1 MTDSPASTG
10 ATGVGHRNAAS
21 ATLTAILD
29 RFSRAGRIPPLA
41 DDERLDGRRCL
52 ITGASSGLG
61 KAIAIELARRGASLV
76 LACRSGIPEVGE
88 EITRLTG
95 HDRIEMLPV
104 DLADLDS
111 VHALADTLARKGD
124 PLDVVILNAG
134 LMAKSA
140 RRSAQGYEIM
150 FAVHFLAN
158 RLLLERLLGDR
169 VIVPKQ
175 PGDTSPAP
183 RIIFVT
189 SESHRSAA
197 PIDFAHF
204 GEFVEYG
211 IRDGMKQYASSKLH
225 MCTLATELARRVAP
239 GGKVGVSVHALCPG
253 PVDSN
258 IAREA
263 PGWLSPVLSFV
274 FGLFFQSPTRAAEP
288 AVFLAC
294 SRSIEGRP
302 NVYLHMMREKVPS
315 PEATDPGNGE
325 RLFVESERLLARH
338 PHVSG

>member
-1 MTDSPASTG
+1 MDDSSSTG
-10 ATGVGHRNAAS
+10 PSGVGHRNAAS

-29 RFSRAGRIPPLA
+29 RFSRAGRIAPLG

-61 KAIAIELARRGASLV
+61 KAIAIELARRGAELV
-76 LACRSGIPEVGE
+76 LACRSGIPEVGQ

-95 HDRIEMLPV
+95 NDRIEMLQV
-104 DLADLDS
+104 DLADLES
-111 VHALADTLARKGD
+111 VHALADTLAKSGRRF
-124 PLDVVILNAG
+124 DVVILNAG
-134 LMAKSA
+134 LMARSA

-158 RLLLERLLGDR
+158 RLLLERLLADR
-169 VIVPKQ
+169 VIAARG
-175 PGDTSPAP
+175 PGDPGPAP

-189 SESHRSAA
+189 SESHRSSA
-197 PIDFAHF
+197 PIDFDRF

-225 MCTLATELARRVAP
+225 MCTLVTELSRRLAP

-263 PGWLSPVLSFV
+263 PGWLAPVISFV
-274 FGLFFQSPTRAAEP
+274 FGLFFQAPGRAAEP

-294 SRSIEGRP
+294 SREIEGRP
-302 NVYLHMMREKVPS
+302 NMYLHMMREKSVS
-315 PEATDPGNGE
+315 PEARDPEKGR
-325 RLFVESERLLARH
+325 RLMAESDRLLGRH
-338 PHVSG
+338 LRTSG

>member
-1 MTDSPASTG
+1 MAEPPANGPS
-10 ATGVGHRNAAS
+10 GVGHRNAAS

-41 DDERLDGRRCL
+41 DDERLDGRHCL

-76 LACRSGIPEVGE
+76 LACRSGIPDVGL

-95 HDRIEMLPV
+95 NERIEMLHV
-104 DLADLDS
+104 DLSDLES
-111 VHALADTLARKGD
+111 VHALADRLAQSGRRF
-124 PLDVVILNAG
+124 DVVMLNAG

-158 RLLLERLLGDR
+158 RVLLERLLSDR
-169 VIVPKQ
+169 LVVPHA
-175 PGDTSPAP
+175 PGDPAPAP

-189 SESHRSAA
+189 SESHRSSV
-197 PIDFAHF
+197 PIDFEHF

-225 MCTLATELARRVAP
+225 MCTLASELSRRVAP
-239 GGKVGVSVHALCPG
+239 AGRVGIAVHALCPG

-263 PGWLSPVLSFV
+263 PGWLGPVISFV
-274 FGLFFQSPTRAAEP
+274 FGLFFQAPDRAAEP

-294 SRSIEGRP
+294 SRGIEGRP
-302 NVYLHMMREKVPS
+302 HVYLHMMREKSVS
-315 PEATDPGNGE
+315 PEASDPENGR
-325 RLFVESERLLARH
+325 RLMAESDRLLARH
-338 PHVSG
+338 PRTSG